1 MEGGG
6 GWSQLRGLPSGH
18 EAVLDGVEERVVV
31 VLAGVD
37 DGGHGQ
43 VGLEA
48 AVQVQGA
55 VPEGKEGV
63 RGTTT
68 QRNTRNASNEEI

>member
-1 MEGGG
+1 MEWGG

-18 EAVLDGVEERVVV
+18 ETVLDGVEERVVV
-31 VLAGVD
+31 VLAWID
-37 DGGHGQ
+37 DGRHGQ
-43 VGLEA
+43 VSLEA

-63 RGTTT
+63 RCTL
-68 QRNTRNASNEEI
+68 N